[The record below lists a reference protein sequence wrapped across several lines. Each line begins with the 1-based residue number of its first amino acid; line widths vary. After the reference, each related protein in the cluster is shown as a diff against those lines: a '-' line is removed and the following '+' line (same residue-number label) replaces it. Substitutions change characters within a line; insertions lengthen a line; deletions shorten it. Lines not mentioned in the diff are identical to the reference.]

1 MDQGLIPQRYARA
14 LYKVAMERQCAE
26 PLYAMM
32 KTLSCSFAA
41 NPSLDKVMGN
51 PFVAADEK
59 KSLLLTAAGIDEP
72 SSLKGIEKEAA
83 TTLADFIKLLCQ
95 NQRIEYVRGATLA
108 YIDIYRRE
116 RDIHTVTIT
125 SAAPLEQ
132 KAVDRLMN
140 IIKSHRPGGTFE
152 MSTAVDPD
160 LIGGFT
166 IAIDN
171 ERLDASV
178 SNELRKLRF
187 ELVPNK

>member
-14 LYKVAMERQCAE
+14 LYKVAIERQCAE
-26 PLYAMM
+26 PLYGMM
-32 KTLSCSFAA
+32 KTLASSFAA
-41 NPSLDKVMGN
+41 NPSLDTVMAN
-51 PFVAADEK
+51 PFVAPAEK
-59 KSLLLTAAGIDEP
+59 QSLLLTAAGVVEL
-72 SSLKGIEKEAA
+72 SSLKGEDGEAA
-83 TTLADFIKLLCQ
+83 KVLEDFIKLLCK
-95 NQRIEYVRGATLA
+95 NRRIEFARGATLA
-108 YIDIYRRE
+108 YIDIFRRS

-125 SAAPLEQ
+125 SAAPLEAH
-132 KAVDRLMN
+132 AVERLMN
-140 IIKSHRPGGTFE
+140 IITSHRPGGVFE
-152 MSTAVDPD
+152 TSQAVDPD